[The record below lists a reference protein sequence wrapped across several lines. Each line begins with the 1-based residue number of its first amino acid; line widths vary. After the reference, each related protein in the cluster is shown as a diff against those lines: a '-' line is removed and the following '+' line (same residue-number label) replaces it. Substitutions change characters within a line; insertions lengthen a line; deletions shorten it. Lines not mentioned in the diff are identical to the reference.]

1 MDVFSTAKGVYLMA
15 KKVLSEVQ
23 RLLLFMRTGKRKSI
37 KYDQYIRLQEDKGN
51 WSKQRENNLKRELSL
66 SKVIRI
72 EYQKKIDRTD
82 TILVIGND

>member
-23 RLLLFMRTGKRKSI
+23 RLLLLMRTGKRKSI

-66 SKVIRI
+66 SKVIQL
-72 EYQKKIDRTD
+72 EYQKKHNRTD

>member
-1 MDVFSTAKGVYLMA
+1 MA